1 VNANPQYP
9 GPGAGHPLSLAEAS
23 AEAARLIREAYTT
36 ERPPSMPTSYRDTAP
51 VPAIGDTPP
60 VLQPDSRIVPQWAA
74 GVAVA
79 SIGVG
84 AGVTGLGCGAWLILQ
99 GLASVTLLGV
109 LTVTLPLAG
118 LAAVITAA
126 GSAVARARSASTT
139 NVYKGT
145 VVQRTEV
152 TATARGMLSRAKAG
166 R

>member
-1 VNANPQYP
+1 MNANPQYP
-9 GPGAGHPLSLAEAS
+9 GPAAGHPLSPAEAS
-23 AEAARLIREAYTT
+23 AEAARLIREAYTPKDPAPMQT
-36 ERPPSMPTSYRDTAP
+36 YYRAPDPAPVHVPAAP
-51 VPAIGDTPP
+51 VP
-60 VLQPDSRIVPQWAA
+60 QPDSRIVPQWAA

-84 AGVTGLGCGAWLILQ
+84 AGVTGLGCGAWLLLQ
-99 GLASVTLLGV
+99 GLASVTLMGV
-109 LTVTLPLAG
+109 LTVTLPLAA

-152 TATARGMLSRAKAG
+152 TSTARGLLSRSSVG